1 VYWIV
6 ESKGCIQGKLGRF
19 IQGLRSRVRVLP
31 HNEFD
36 YLLYKKGLEVRRRW
50 LIDMLK
56 QQGPCAKIAYQDG
69 RPFAQ
74 IQFCPEEMMPH
85 VSDPRKDVVSILC
98 TYSPIPEAQRKG
110 GATTLVK
117 TLLEECDSG
126 QLFWGDALPLR
137 CDPTIPRGWETISQ
151 SSIRKTVSD
160 RVTRRCS
167 SKSVEGMCQGTSP
180 NIISC
185 LQT

>member
-1 VYWIV
+1 
-6 ESKGCIQGKLGRF
+6 
-19 IQGLRSRVRVLP
+19 
-31 HNEFD
+31 
-36 YLLYKKGLEVRRRW
+36 
-50 LIDMLK
+50 MLK

-126 QLFWGDALPLR
+126 LSCFGGMPCRFVVTLPFPVDGKQSLRAL
-137 CDPTIPRGWETISQ
+137 
-151 SSIRKTVSD
+151 
-160 RVTRRCS
+160 
-167 SKSVEGMCQGTSP
+167 
-180 NIISC
+180 
-185 LQT
+185 